1 MLTALHIRHYV
12 LIDSLDI
19 SFPEGLLIIT
29 GQTGAGKSILLGALS
44 LAMGA
49 KADPSVISQGADSCV
64 VEAEFVAPQSLRP
77 LFDENDLDWDDGHLI
92 IRRVVHQA
100 RSRSFVND
108 VPVTAA
114 FLGELSKNLLDIH
127 SQHQSLLLKDK
138 SRQLSLLDYFA
149 GNGDLLKECS
159 TCWKELQKTR
169 SEFAE
174 CVAELERLNT
184 DSQYNTARYERLLAA
199 ALHSGELEELESEHR
214 TLAHAGE
221 IKSALD
227 SARQACCPD
236 EGITV
241 SGALASAQRILS
253 KVQKFVPG
261 LEELV
266 QRLDSTRIELDD
278 ILSSLAEADENLN
291 LNEGR
296 LQQVEDRLS
305 LLYDLMNKYSCTSV
319 EQLIQ
324 CRDSLARTV
333 NSTADLE
340 EREIQLR
347 KTVQVLESQHNDIC
361 EKLAASRLGCI
372 SRFSDELT
380 ASLRSLELEGARFQV
395 QLLDCD
401 PGERGRQTV
410 SFLFCAAGQRME
422 DVSKCASGGEISRI
436 MLCLKALMARFT
448 AMPTM
453 IFDEI
458 DSGVSG
464 SVADKMGSM
473 ICRMGESM
481 QVLAITHLPQV
492 AAKGNAH
499 YIVSKQMAGDRTIS
513 TIATVDGEQRVK
525 EIARLLSGATISEEA
540 LANARVLL
548 G

>member
-49 KADPSVISQGADSCV
+49 KADPSVISPGADSCV
-64 VEAEFVAPQSLRP
+64 VEAQFVAPQSLRA

-92 IRRVVHQA
+92 IRRVVHRA

-108 VPVTAA
+108 VPVAAA
-114 FLGELSKNLLDIH
+114 FLGELSKLLLDIH

-138 SRQLSLLDYFA
+138 AWQLSLLDHFA
-149 GNGDLLKECS
+149 LNANLLKECS
-159 TCWKELQKTR
+159 KIWKDLQKTR
-169 SEFAE
+169 SELSA
-174 CVAELERLNT
+174 CVAERERLNA
-184 DSQYNTARYERLLAA
+184 DMQYNTARYERLLAA
-199 ALHSGELEELESEHR
+199 ALHPGELEDLESEHR

-227 SARQACCPD
+227 SACQACCPE
-236 EGITV
+236 EGTTV
-241 SGALASAQRILS
+241 SGSLALAQRILG
-253 KVQKFVPG
+253 KVQKYVPG

-266 QRLDSTRIELDD
+266 QRLEEARIELDD
-278 ILSSLAEADENLN
+278 ILSSLARVDDDLN

-305 LLYDLMNKYSCTSV
+305 VLYDLMNKYSCASV

-324 CRDSLARTV
+324 CRDSLAREM
-333 NSTADLE
+333 NSTAELE
-340 EREIQLR
+340 EREVQLR
-347 KTVQVLESQHNDIC
+347 KAVQALESQHNDLC
-361 EKLAASRLGCI
+361 DKLASSRLGCV

-380 ASLRSLELEGARFQV
+380 ASLRFLELEGARFQV

-410 SFLFCAAGQRME
+410 SFLFGAAGQRME
-422 DVSKCASGGEISRI
+422 DVSKCASGGEVSRI

-464 SVADKMGSM
+464 SVADRMGSM

-499 YIVSKQMAGDRTIS
+499 YIVSKQMVGDRTVS
-513 TIATVDGEQRVK
+513 TIAKVEGESRVK
-525 EIARLLSGATISEEA
+525 EIARLLSGATISDEA